1 MLIREL
7 KDELID
13 IMKPFTNKANAKL
26 IDLNELIFL
35 PKEYFR
41 EIPLIN
47 KTISKL
53 CKEYL
58 KITY

>member
-7 KDELID
+7 KDELIG
-13 IMKPFTNKANAKL
+13 IIKPFTNKANAKL

>member
-47 KTISKL
+47 KTISEL